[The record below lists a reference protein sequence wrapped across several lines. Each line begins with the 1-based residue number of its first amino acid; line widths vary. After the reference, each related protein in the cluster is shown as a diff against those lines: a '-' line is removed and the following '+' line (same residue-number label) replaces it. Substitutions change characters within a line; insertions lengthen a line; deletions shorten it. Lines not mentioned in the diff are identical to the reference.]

1 MGNTYSWVLFP
12 AAITEKSVVVVM
24 FKLGSESTVTSIE
37 SVKLQMVSGSLT
49 LTYIMWSSLNENH
62 TESFCTID
70 KARLSGLK
78 IKLMES
84 GFWNVSATINIES
97 PKHRIE
103 SPINDK
109 LPMETWTRVLSMNSQ
124 LPLIDF
130 T

>member
-1 MGNTYSWVLFP
+1 MLLP
-12 AAITEKSVVVVM
+12 AAITEKSVAVVM
-24 FKLGSESTVTSIE
+24 FKFGNESIITSIE
-37 SVKLQMVSGSLT
+37 SVKLQLVSGSLT
-49 LTYIMWSSLNENH
+49 LTYIMWFSLNVNH
-62 TESFCTID
+62 TESFCTLD
-70 KARLSGLK
+70 KATLSGLK
-78 IKLMES
+78 IKSMES